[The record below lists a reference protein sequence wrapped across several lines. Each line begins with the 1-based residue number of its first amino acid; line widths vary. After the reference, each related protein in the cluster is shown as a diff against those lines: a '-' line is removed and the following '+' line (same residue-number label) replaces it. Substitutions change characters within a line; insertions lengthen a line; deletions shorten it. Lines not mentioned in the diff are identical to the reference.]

1 MITKLKNAIDSNS
14 KEIPEIMQLDKS
26 ISAFEKAV
34 QNAKVAISHRVMSL
48 FQNGNV
54 EEVYKLKPLVEIL
67 NDGDELV
74 SNTTLASDISNKRPL
89 KVSFMNKEIECNTWR
104 GVSEAVLNIL
114 YASNKQGFNSLLKNE
129 EFSSK
134 TPYLAK
140 SAEGMKGPMMLGN
153 GAQTVYADVARI
165 TNNDFFYLKKI
176 LSALDHDVSE
186 VILDLD
192 PNYSRKPFERTK
204 KIANAEQITD
214 KTPKKRGRKP
224 KNQNTE
230 EKIAVSAE

>member
-1 MITKLKNAIDSNS
+1 MITKLKSAIDSNS
-14 KEIPEIMQLDKS
+14 KEIPEIMQLDRS
-26 ISAFEKAV
+26 ISAFEKAM
-34 QNAKVAISHRVMSL
+34 QNAKVAISHRVMTL
-48 FQNGNV
+48 VQNGNV

-67 NDGDELV
+67 NEGEEIGV
-74 SNTTLASDISNKRPL
+74 NTTLASDISNKRPL
-89 KVSFMNKEIECNTWR
+89 KVSFMNKEVQCNTWR
-104 GVSEAVLNIL
+104 SVSEAVLNIL
-114 YASNKQGFNSLLKNE
+114 YASDKQGFNSLLKNE
-129 EFSSK
+129 EFASK

-176 LSALDHDVSE
+176 LSALNHDTSE

-192 PNYSRKPFERTK
+192 PNYTRKTFERTK
-204 KIANAEQITD
+204 KTANTEQNIE

-224 KNQNTE
+224 KNQMTKE
-230 EKIAVSAE
+230 QASISAE